1 MDQHAR
7 SACPSEET
15 RAGTG
20 CPELGQE
27 LLISTTAPAA
37 DKALGHVFQL
47 RQETCKVSGAEQT
60 PSSLVSHVCFTRS
73 RCDVVFSRG
82 LRAGG
87 GAAPGAPAQE
97 APSSPDLMGGTI
109 TPSLH
114 PGTKHLP
121 QRSFT

>member
-27 LLISTTAPAA
+27 LLISTTAPGA

-47 RQETCKVSGAEQT
+47 RQETCKVSGAEQM
-60 PSSLVSHVCFTRS
+60 PSSLVNHVCFTRS
-73 RCDVVFSRG
+73 HCDVVFSRG

-121 QRSFT
+121 QRLFT